1 MTTGSHTGAEPGL
14 ALRLLDGLPLGLA
27 LLEPGGA
34 IRLANRA
41 AATLL
46 GYGSGELTGLALADL
61 YEPRDREAGEPER
74 ALAAALRYGRFED
87 EGTRVRRD
95 GSTVRAAFVL
105 TLVPSTPG
113 ATGAGGFTL
122 EMRAGAD
129 PSHAEAA
136 LRARLALEEQARA
149 QAEAA
154 NRARDEFL
162 ALLSHELRTPLT
174 AIMGWAHLLR
184 TGTLDEKGRERALET
199 IERNA
204 HLEAQL
210 TADTLDVARIITGKL
225 RVQMQTLDAG
235 QVVASA
241 VETVRPQ
248 AEAKHVTLQLTVEH
262 GAAAVAADPDRLQ
275 QVVGNLLTNA
285 IKFTPDGGEVRVR
298 VVPGAHTVAIEIQ
311 DTGEGIDGE
320 TLPHVFERFRQ
331 GGAGARRKGGLGLG
345 LAIVRHIVDLHS
357 GRVRADS
364 AGPGRG
370 STFTV
375 ELPSLVER
383 PTPAVDAVP
392 ARPPASLRLHG
403 LTVLVVDDQEDARE
417 LMRIV
422 LGRCGATVVA
432 AESTAT
438 ALEALDHCRPDV
450 ILSDLEMPGEDG
462 YSLIRKV
469 RARSPE
475 RGGAVPAAALTAYA
489 RTEDR
494 VHTLRAGFHRHVPK
508 PVQPD
513 ELAEI
518 VASLAGRR

>member
-1 MTTGSHTGAEPGL
+1 MTTGSHTGGAEAQL
-14 ALRLLDGLPLGLA
+14 AQVLLDGVPRGLV
-27 LLEPGGA
+27 LLAPNGEV
-34 IRLANRA
+34 RLANRA
-41 AATLL
+41 AEAFL
-46 GYGSGELTGLALADL
+46 GYGAGELAGRALADL
-61 YEPRDREAGEPER
+61 YEPPDREAQAPER
-74 ALAAALRYGRFED
+74 ALASARRDGRMEHDGAL
-87 EGTRVRRD
+87 VRRD
-95 GSTVRAAFVL
+95 GSTVRARLVL
-105 TLVPSTPG
+105 TLLPPAPDAPG
-113 ATGAGGFTL
+113 PGGFTL
-122 EMRAGAD
+122 EVCELAGGPQVEAD
-129 PSHAEAA
+129 
-136 LRARLALEEQARA
+136 LRAHLAREEELRRRA
-149 QAEAA
+149 EEAS
-154 NRARDEFL
+154 RARDEFL
-162 ALLSHELRTPLT
+162 ATLSHELRTPLT

-184 TGTLDEKGRERALET
+184 TGTLDEKSRARALET

-210 TADTLDVARIITGKL
+210 TADILDVTRIITGKL
-225 RVQMQTLDAG
+225 RVQMQTVDAA
-235 QVVASA
+235 QVVESA
-241 VETVRPQ
+241 VETVRQQ
-248 AEAKHVTLQLTVEH
+248 AEEKHVALRLRSES
-262 GAAAVAADPDRLQ
+262 GAAVAADPDRLQ

-285 IKFTPDGGEVRVR
+285 IKFTPEGGEVRVR
-298 VVPGAHTVAIEIQ
+298 VVSGPQSVAIEIE

-331 GGAGARRKGGLGLG
+331 GGAGACRKGGLGLG
-345 LAIVRHIVDLHS
+345 LAIVSHIVELHS

-375 ELPSLVER
+375 ELPSLRER
-383 PTPAVDAVP
+383 PIPVVAAESPSPA
-392 ARPPASLRLHG
+392 LLQG

-438 ALEALDHCRPDV
+438 ALEALDRCLPDV

-462 YSLIRKV
+462 FSLIRKV

-494 VHTLRAGFHRHVPK
+494 VHSLRAGFHRHVPK